1 MHSHNAKPMRNTL
14 YFFYQ
19 SKDLYGMDFTMDKAP
34 FSTVRL

>member
-1 MHSHNAKPMRNTL
+1 MQSHKAQPMRNTP

-19 SKDLYGMDFTMDKAP
+19 SKDMYSVDFTKDKAP